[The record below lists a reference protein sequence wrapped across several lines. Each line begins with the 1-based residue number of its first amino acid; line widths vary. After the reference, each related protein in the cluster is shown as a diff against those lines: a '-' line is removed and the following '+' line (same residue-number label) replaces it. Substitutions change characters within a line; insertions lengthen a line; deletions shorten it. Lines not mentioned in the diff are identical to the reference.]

1 MDLHTLSLEQR
12 KTMTE
17 EEAEPY
23 VYVTQWFCAGVATY
37 IVFIWSLKFNML
49 FFYQRVVDGLAVDK
63 FIKPSLVLIANCEPQ
78 AEIYMLPAL
87 IMNIFTD
94 LCIMAIPAPA
104 ILTVR
109 TTIQRKI
116 SLVVIFSAGI
126 FVMIAAILRVS
137 MVLVGGDGGTA
148 AIWSCREDF
157 VAICVGQAPICEF
170 PFKISLAHF
179 PAFPLTPGLPVRP
192 IFTRRFWTGEMS
204 YGRSGQ
210 SKSTI
215 PNQSGNDAFEMGTA
229 RKGMIHGSRN
239 DMSKKGNDVTIF
251 STHGRDSDGD
261 STDRIINGGI
271 VVNTWVGVE
280 SETTVSREPT
290 ATSHNPSYRDASHA

>member
-1 MDLHTLSLEQR
+1 
-12 KTMTE
+12 
-17 EEAEPY
+17 
-23 VYVTQWFCAGVATY
+23 
-37 IVFIWSLKFNML
+37 
-49 FFYQRVVDGLAVDK
+49 
-63 FIKPSLVLIANCEPQ
+63 
-78 AEIYMLPAL
+78 MLPAL

-116 SLVVIFSAGI
+116 SLVIIFSAGI

-157 VAICVGQAPICEF
+157 VAICVGQAPICKC
-170 PFKISLAHF
+170 PFKIRLIHCL
-179 PAFPLTPGLPVRP
+179 PFPLTTVTLVRP
-192 IFTRRFWTGEMS
+192 LFTKRFWTGEMS
-204 YGRSGQ
+204 YGRSHQ

-229 RKGMIHGSRN
+229 RKGTIHGSRN

-261 STDRIINGGI
+261 STDRIINAPGGI

-280 SETTVSREPT
+280 SETTVSRVSQPT
-290 ATSHNPSYRDASHA
+290 GHSPAFRDGPHA